1 MTFFYVL
8 DQDLRILMADDDPIM
23 REFASVY
30 LSSPSA
36 EVTTAGNG
44 AEALERLA
52 GADFDIVL
60 LDLDMP
66 VLSGFGALEAIRA
79 DQRHARLPIIVISGR
94 EDLDSIDRAFALG
107 ATSFVTKPVNWRLL
121 AYQIK
126 FVLRAA
132 SAGAYRTHD

>member
-1 MTFFYVL
+1 VESFFYVL
-8 DQDLRILMADDDPIM
+8 DESLSILMADDDPIM

-36 EVTTAGNG
+36 EIHTVPDGLA
-44 AEALERLA
+44 ALSRLSEAM
-52 GADFDIVL
+52 FDVLL

-66 VLSGFGALEAIRA
+66 VLSGFDTLERIRA
-79 DQRHARLPIIVISGR
+79 DSATRDLPVIVISGR
-94 EDLDSIDRAFALG
+94 EDIESIDRAYKLG

-126 FVLRAA
+126 YVLRAA
-132 SAGAYRTHD
+132 KHERAG